1 VSRRRR
7 DEGLDWLDEDETGQ
21 ATSEPASAAGT
32 DLAATTPV
40 SPRALLEQIAN
51 NPDQPASA
59 RVQAA
64 KALHDMGV
72 VGTEDAGIAELMAWV
87 ATLSGKEL
95 DAEIAGFFNPGYA
108 EREPT
113 DDERIE
119 QEVERRMKRI
129 RHSIKRYFREQRAE
143 HERRILGRKAAWREP
158 EVLSPTAVL
167 DPATAGNDGVHVDL
181 ASGKRT
187 ELVRRPTR
195 YGQHGR
201 TTGFEVIEVPAPD
214 TADPAVLW
222 GDGPGVTLGEKV
234 THAKLKEGR
243 PVGEVRR

>member
-1 VSRRRR
+1 MPRQREDLS
-7 DEGLDWLDEDETGQ
+7 WLDDDEQ
-21 ATSEPASAAGT
+21 AAGHEPADAEAGT
-32 DLAATTPV
+32 AV
-40 SPRALLEQIAN
+40 VPRALLQQIASD
-51 NPDQPASA
+51 PKAAASA

-95 DAEIAGFFNPGYA
+95 DAELAGFCNPGYV

-119 QEVERRMKRI
+119 QEVERRMKGI

-143 HERRILGRKAAWREP
+143 HERRILGRKAARQEP
-158 EVLSPTAVL
+158 EVLSPADVL
-167 DPATAGNDGVHVDL
+167 EPRTPGNDGVHVDL
-181 ASGKRT
+181 ASGRRT

-201 TTGFEVIEVPAPD
+201 TAGFEVVEVPAPD
-214 TADPAVLW
+214 TSDPAVLW
-222 GDGPGVTLGEKV
+222 GDGPGVTLGEEV
-234 THAKLKEGR
+234 THARLKEGR
-243 PVGEVRR
+243 QVGEVRR